1 MNRVKTTLLLGLLT
15 GLLLVIGQWL
25 GGQQGLTIALIMAAG
40 MNFFAYWFSDKMV
53 LAMYRAR
60 EVSAEEAPELHGI
73 VANLC
78 QRARIPR
85 PRVYLIPSETPNAF
99 ATGRNPEHAAVA
111 VTEGILGIL
120 NERELAGVLGHELSH
135 VRHRDILVSSIAAT
149 IAGAIMYL
157 AHMAQWAAF
166 FGGGRASEDEEGGG
180 GGGILGLLVM
190 AIVAPLAATLIQMA
204 ISRAREYLA
213 DEGGAR
219 LTTDPE
225 ALASALETLAYASK
239 PVPLEGANPAS
250 AHLFI
255 VNPLTGGSFLSLFS
269 THPPMGERVRRLRA
283 MRLAY

>member
-85 PRVYLIPSETPNAF
+85 PRVYIIPSETPNAF

-111 VTEGILGIL
+111 VTEG
-120 NERELAGVLGHELSH
+120 
-135 VRHRDILVSSIAAT
+135 
-149 IAGAIMYL
+149 
-157 AHMAQWAAF
+157 
-166 FGGGRASEDEEGGG
+166 
-180 GGGILGLLVM
+180 
-190 AIVAPLAATLIQMA
+190 
-204 ISRAREYLA
+204 
-213 DEGGAR
+213 
-219 LTTDPE
+219 
-225 ALASALETLAYASK
+225 
-239 PVPLEGANPAS
+239 
-250 AHLFI
+250 
-255 VNPLTGGSFLSLFS
+255 
-269 THPPMGERVRRLRA
+269 
-283 MRLAY
+283 